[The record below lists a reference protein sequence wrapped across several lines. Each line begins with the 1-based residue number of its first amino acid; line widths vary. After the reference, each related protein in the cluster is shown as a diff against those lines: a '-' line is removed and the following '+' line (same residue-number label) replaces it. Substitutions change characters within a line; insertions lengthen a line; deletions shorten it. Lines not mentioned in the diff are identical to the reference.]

1 MKAIGFLLHIAVLIT
16 MLIIEAIAWFAALCM
31 AAGAA
36 LIYGVCTG
44 MVKLAEIIKAHR
56 NS

>member
-56 NS
+56 KT